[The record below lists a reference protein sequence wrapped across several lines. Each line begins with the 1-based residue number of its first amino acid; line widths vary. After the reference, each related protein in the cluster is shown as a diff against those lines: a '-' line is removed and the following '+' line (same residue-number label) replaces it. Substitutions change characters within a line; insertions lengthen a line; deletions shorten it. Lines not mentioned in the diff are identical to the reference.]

1 MAWVYANFLSRYKF
15 LLEKVEEISYL
26 VLKEQCCERAK
37 ETHQKKERKNKIKYI
52 TNKSIFS
59 FVKKPSP

>member
-1 MAWVYANFLSRYKF
+1 MVWVYANFLSRYKF
-15 LLEKVEEISYL
+15 LVEKVEKISYL
-26 VLKEQCCERAK
+26 IIKEQCRERAK
-37 ETHQKKERKNKIKYI
+37 ETHQKKERTKKIYI